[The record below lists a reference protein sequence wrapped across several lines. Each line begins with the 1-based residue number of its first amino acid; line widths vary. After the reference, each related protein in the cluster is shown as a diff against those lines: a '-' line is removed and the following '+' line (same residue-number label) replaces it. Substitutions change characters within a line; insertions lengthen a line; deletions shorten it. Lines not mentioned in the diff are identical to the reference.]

1 MLSSH
6 HINQD
11 EDVYHSETGQAFY
24 LTEPPLLLMDPT
36 ATGGGGGNYVED
48 QEEIG
53 PFKTT

>member
-36 ATGGGGGNYVED
+36 ATGGNFVED

-53 PFKTT
+53 PFKTSLNE